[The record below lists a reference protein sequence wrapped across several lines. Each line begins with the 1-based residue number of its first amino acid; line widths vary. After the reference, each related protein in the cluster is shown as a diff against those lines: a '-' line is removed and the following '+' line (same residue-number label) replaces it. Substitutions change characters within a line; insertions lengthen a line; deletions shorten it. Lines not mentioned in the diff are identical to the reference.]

1 MVRVLRPP
9 EELLAR
15 LRWLF
20 LLFGLFFVV
29 TFIPQFVQSPR
40 PAVLRVAASLA
51 LVALGGWW
59 VRGYRTGTFP
69 AVGLALEAAAFV
81 LTGLAPDDAFKALGL
96 LYISVN
102 FRAFYGS
109 VRQVLGYTALATGCF
124 LGTILLSPLL
134 GGQDRLPQF
143 WQTVPGVPVLAL
155 IAHLVAVA
163 CERSER
169 AAARERALS
178 RAGLALAAADDEAA
192 VREVALGA
200 VRSLL
205 RAVPG
210 VTVSFVPRVPQ
221 PDEATGPDVDRRRVL
236 ALGARADDGALVV
249 TADVPLP
256 QEVHDALD
264 ALRTQIAFRLEAVGL
279 TRQLRHQALHDAL
292 TGLPNRMHLD
302 LELSR
307 RVAADAERTHVLLLD
322 LDGFKPVND
331 VHGHASGDELLR
343 TVARRLLA
351 CVGLDGFA
359 ARLGGD
365 EFVVVVHGLPADAD
379 VVAADVVAALA
390 RPVDLP
396 GATVTVGSSVG
407 VAHGWAGADVSR
419 LLKEA
424 DAAMYEAKARGRG
437 RVVVSVAAP

>member
-1 MVRVLRPP
+1 MAGAVVRGLRPP

-20 LLFGLFFVV
+20 LVFGLFFVV
-29 TFIPQFVQSPR
+29 TFLPQFASSPR
-40 PAVLRVAASLA
+40 PVALRVAASVA
-51 LVALGGWW
+51 LVALGVWW
-59 VRGYRTGTFP
+59 VRGYRSGHFP
-69 AVGLALEAAAFV
+69 RWGLLLEAAAFL

-109 VRQVLGYTALATGCF
+109 VRQVIAYTGLAIGCF
-124 LGTILLSPLL
+124 LAVILVAPVL

-178 RAGLALAAADDEAA
+178 ASGLALAAAEDETA
-192 VREVALGA
+192 VRGAALTA

-205 RAVPG
+205 AAVPG
-210 VTVSFVPRVPQ
+210 VGVSFRAGGDEE
-221 PDEATGPDVDRRRVL
+221 PDPPGHRREL
-236 ALGARADDGALVV
+236 PLGAGGTSLVV
-249 TADVPLP
+249 TTPDPLP
-256 QEVHDALD
+256 QEALDSLD
-264 ALRTQIAFRLEAVGL
+264 ALRMQVAFRLEAVAL
-279 TRQLRHQALHDAL
+279 TRQLRHQALHDVL

-302 LELSR
+302 VELSR
-307 RVAADAERTHVLLLD
+307 RLAADPEHTHVLLLD

-343 TVARRLLA
+343 IIGRRLVA
-351 CVGLDGFA
+351 CVGARGFV

-365 EFVVVVHGLPADAD
+365 EFVVVVQGLAVDAD
-379 VVAADVVAALA
+379 SAAAEIVAAVA

-396 GATVTVGSSVG
+396 TATVTVGTSVG
-407 VAHGWAGADVSR
+407 VAHGASGAEVSR

-424 DAAMYEAKARGRG
+424 DVAMYAAKAAGRG
-437 RVVVSVAAP
+437 RVAVSATAS